1 MAMDFQAALA
11 HATENNTATVVG
23 LQMHGRTV
31 EVYRPRFSAAEGRC
45 QVEYCEGLL
54 FQSGFEQG
62 VLNHDQLPG
71 EALGLDYFVT
81 PLSETELD
89 AVLSKEG
96 ETLLHRLLTGSP
108 DPQRCIN
115 ARDKAAFTS
124 WCIAT
129 LAERNG

>member
-1 MAMDFQAALA
+1 MDFQAAVA
-11 HATENNTATVVG
+11 HATESNAATVVG
-23 LQMHGRTV
+23 LQMHGRTI
-31 EVYRPRFSAAEGRC
+31 EVYRPRFSHREGRC
-45 QVEYCEGLL
+45 NVEYREGLL
-54 FQSGFEQG
+54 FQNGYEAG

-71 EALGLDYFVT
+71 EALNLNYFVA
-81 PLSETELD
+81 PFSEDELD

-96 ETLLHRLLTGSP
+96 ETLLHRLLDGSP

-124 WCIAT
+124 WCIST